1 MKQRHL
7 FLGALAAARGSCDV
21 LLESKEVLCLGADR
35 LHSVLLG
42 VGVHIISCM
51 HFRFHVSARV
61 AGDGF

>member
-42 VGVHIISCM
+42 VGVHIISCT
-51 HFRFHVSARV
+51 HF
-61 AGDGF
+61 